1 MRCRRNSVSTK
12 IFVVLV
18 PVVSGHMEP
27 SAAQSLNRGLR
38 NIKGLRVLQVVLILV
53 GVVLV
58 VLSVVIPIW
67 MGALTRGGGVGV
79 AIRSGYLRA
88 LTPFITIV
96 AFASSFVVALVIVSF
111 EKSKVNATSVLFG
124 ILTLSVFTAEIALSI
139 YLSLARPLS
148 GAAPIQFAIYTL
160 IGLAI
165 LGLGCTM
172 FTLASIVSAR

>member
-1 MRCRRNSVSTK
+1 VGLASVASVRMESSST
-12 IFVVLV
+12 
-18 PVVSGHMEP
+18 H
-27 SAAQSLNRGLR
+27 SLNRGLR
-38 NIKGLRVLQVVLILV
+38 NITGLRVLQVVLIFV

-67 MGALTRGGGVGV
+67 MGALTRGGGVSV

-148 GAAPIQFAIYTL
+148 GTAPIQFAIYTL
-160 IGLAI
+160 IGLVI

-172 FTLASIVSAR
+172 FTLASIVFAR

>member
-12 IFVVLV
+12 ISVGLV

-67 MGALTRGGGVGV
+67 MGALTRGGVSV

-160 IGLAI
+160 IGLVI